1 MLRTLRRVPSVA
13 RIVFAPPRSAVRVSM
28 VRLPLSALPTP
39 QGSSTEEWS
48 LIVALYRPRQG
59 RQKANF
65 CTALGSL
72 WQLLFSPF
80 YRRATWSVGRPGAA
94 FSTPMSV
101 RCGGAFPEGAR
112 VARVATS
119 PPQRPYHRNWT
130 IIACQIHAVYHQG
143 AHQVGPSLWYS
154 PANPFSSTAC
164 PLVLGSSHI
173 AEFYMIF
180 ISKLLHPA
188 PLMNSPSSSTCSH
201 LLLVTSSHLDFPG
214 GVMTRLS
221 SPVGVQALLGRPGF
235 RA

>member
-72 WQLLFSPF
+72 WRLLFSPF

-101 RCGGAFPEGAR
+101 ALRRRFPR
-112 VARVATS
+112 RR
-119 PPQRPYHRNWT
+119 PPCPCCKFT
-130 IIACQIHAVYHQG
+130 
-143 AHQVGPSLWYS
+143 
-154 PANPFSSTAC
+154 SSTA
-164 PLVLGSSHI
+164 
-173 AEFYMIF
+173 
-180 ISKLLHPA
+180 ISTELAINAWWISLYVPPRHP
-188 PLMNSPSSSTCSH
+188 PRYCQTLRHRYQTVFEH
-201 LLLVTSSHLDFPG
+201 
-214 GVMTRLS
+214 RLS
-221 SPVGVQALLGRPGF
+221 AGTRVVSHRGILHDFHQQATTSCTTHELSLF
-235 RA
+235 